1 MSFIQIA
8 NAKPLLIDANAKPL
22 LIDANAKPL
31 LIDANAKP
39 LLIDNE
45 NIWHDL
51 LQISVAN
58 KISEECTSIE
68 ARKIKGLFALLQI
81 KSVAKE
87 LGYTDNE
94 IKEFVSSEENKKKLL
109 NDTDIYLLD
118 NKVNINNVKFICLFG
133 QSEIDQET
141 TIGSLLRIKK

>member
-1 MSFIQIA
+1 MEFVNLKFFVLICFCLLSFIPMA
-8 NAKPLLIDANAKPL
+8 NAKS
-22 LIDANAKPL
+22 
-31 LIDANAKP
+31 

-45 NIWHDL
+45 NIWHEL

-58 KISEECTSIE
+58 KISEECTSID

-94 IKEFVSSEENKKKLL
+94 INEFVSSEENKKKLK
-109 NDTDIYLLD
+109 NETDIYLLD
-118 NKVNINNVKFICLFG
+118 NGVDLNNVKIICLFG
-133 QSEIDQET
+133 HSEMDQET
-141 TIGSLLRIKK
+141 TIGSLLRIK

>member
-1 MSFIQIA
+1 LSFIPIA
-8 NAKPLLIDANAKPL
+8 NAKS
-22 LIDANAKPL
+22 
-31 LIDANAKP
+31 

-45 NIWHDL
+45 NIWHEL

-58 KISEECTSIE
+58 KISEECTSID

-94 IKEFVSSEENKKKLL
+94 INEFVSSEENKKKLK
-109 NDTDIYLLD
+109 NETDIYLLD
-118 NKVNINNVKFICLFG
+118 NGVDLNNVKIICLFG
-133 QSEIDQET
+133 HSEMDQET
-141 TIGSLLRIKK
+141 TIGSLLRIK

>member
-1 MSFIQIA
+1 MCIKEFVNLRFFVLICFCLLSFIPIA
-8 NAKPLLIDANAKPL
+8 NAKS
-22 LIDANAKPL
+22 
-31 LIDANAKP
+31 

-45 NIWHDL
+45 NIWHEL

-58 KISEECTSIE
+58 KISEECTSID

-94 IKEFVSSEENKKKLL
+94 INEFVSSEENKKKLK
-109 NDTDIYLLD
+109 NETDIYLLD
-118 NKVNINNVKFICLFG
+118 NGVDLNNVKIICLFG
-133 QSEIDQET
+133 HSEMDQET
-141 TIGSLLRIKK
+141 TIGSLLRIK

>member
-1 MSFIQIA
+1 MEFVNLRFFVLLCFCLLSFIPIA
-8 NAKPLLIDANAKPL
+8 NAKS
-22 LIDANAKPL
+22 
-31 LIDANAKP
+31 

-45 NIWHDL
+45 NIWHEL
-51 LQISVAN
+51 LQISVAS
-58 KISEECTSIE
+58 KISEECTSID

-94 IKEFVSSEENKKKLL
+94 INEFVSSEENKKKLK
-109 NDTDIYLLD
+109 NETDIYLLD
-118 NKVNINNVKFICLFG
+118 NGVDLNNVKVVCLFG

-141 TIGSLLRIKK
+141 TIGSLLRIK

>member
-1 MSFIQIA
+1 MRFFVLLCFCLLSFIPIA
-8 NAKPLLIDANAKPL
+8 NAKS
-22 LIDANAKPL
+22 
-31 LIDANAKP
+31 

-45 NIWHDL
+45 NIWHEL

-58 KISEECTSIE
+58 KISEECTSID

-94 IKEFVSSEENKKKLL
+94 INEFVSSEENKKKLK
-109 NDTDIYLLD
+109 NETDIYLLD
-118 NKVNINNVKFICLFG
+118 NGVDLNNVKIICLFG
-133 QSEIDQET
+133 HSEMDQET
-141 TIGSLLRIKK
+141 TIGSLLRIK

>member
-1 MSFIQIA
+1 MEFVNLRFFVLICFCLLSFIPMA
-8 NAKPLLIDANAKPL
+8 NAKS
-22 LIDANAKPL
+22 
-31 LIDANAKP
+31 

-45 NIWHDL
+45 NIWDEL

-58 KISEECTSIE
+58 KISEECTSID

-94 IKEFVSSEENKKKLL
+94 INEFVSSEENKKKLK
-109 NDTDIYLLD
+109 NETDIYLLD
-118 NKVNINNVKFICLFG
+118 NGVDLNNVKIICLFG
-133 QSEIDQET
+133 HREIDQET
-141 TIGSLLRIKK
+141 TIGSLLRIK

>member
-1 MSFIQIA
+1 VCIKEFVNLRFFVLLCFCLLSFIPIA
-8 NAKPLLIDANAKPL
+8 NAKS
-22 LIDANAKPL
+22 
-31 LIDANAKP
+31 

-45 NIWHDL
+45 NIWHEL

-58 KISEECTSIE
+58 KISEECTSID

-94 IKEFVSSEENKKKLL
+94 INEFVSSEENKKKLK
-109 NDTDIYLLD
+109 NETDIYLLD
-118 NKVNINNVKFICLFG
+118 NGVDLNNVKIICLFG
-133 QSEIDQET
+133 HSEMDQET
-141 TIGSLLRIKK
+141 TIGSLLRIK

>member
-1 MSFIQIA
+1 MCIKEFVNLRFFVLICFCLLSFIPMA
-8 NAKPLLIDANAKPL
+8 NAKS
-22 LIDANAKPL
+22 
-31 LIDANAKP
+31 

-45 NIWHDL
+45 NIWHEL

-58 KISEECTSIE
+58 KISEECTSID

-94 IKEFVSSEENKKKLL
+94 INEFVSSEENKKKLK
-109 NDTDIYLLD
+109 NETDIYLLD
-118 NKVNINNVKFICLFG
+118 NGVDLNNVKIICLFG
-133 QSEIDQET
+133 HSEMDQET
-141 TIGSLLRIKK
+141 TIGSLLRIK

>member
-1 MSFIQIA
+1 MRFFVLICFCLLSFIPIA
-8 NAKPLLIDANAKPL
+8 NAKS
-22 LIDANAKPL
+22 
-31 LIDANAKP
+31 

-45 NIWHDL
+45 NIWHEL

-58 KISEECTSIE
+58 KISEECTSID

-94 IKEFVSSEENKKKLL
+94 INEFVSSEENKKKLK
-109 NDTDIYLLD
+109 NETDIYLLD
-118 NKVNINNVKFICLFG
+118 NGVDLNNVKIICLFG
-133 QSEIDQET
+133 HSEMDQET
-141 TIGSLLRIKK
+141 TIGSLLRIK

>member
-1 MSFIQIA
+1 MCIKEFVNLRFFVLLCFCLLSFIPIA
-8 NAKPLLIDANAKPL
+8 NAKS
-22 LIDANAKPL
+22 
-31 LIDANAKP
+31 

-45 NIWHDL
+45 NIWHEL

-58 KISEECTSIE
+58 KISEECTSID

-94 IKEFVSSEENKKKLL
+94 INEFVSSEENKKKLK
-109 NDTDIYLLD
+109 NETDIYLLD
-118 NKVNINNVKFICLFG
+118 NGVDLNNVKIICLFG
-133 QSEIDQET
+133 HREIDQET
-141 TIGSLLRIKK
+141 TIGSLLRIK

>member
-1 MSFIQIA
+1 VEFVNLRFFVLICFSWLSFIPIA
-8 NAKPLLIDANAKPL
+8 NAKSLLIE
-22 LIDANAKPL
+22 
-31 LIDANAKP
+31 
-39 LLIDNE
+39 NE
-45 NIWHDL
+45 NIWHEL
-51 LQISVAN
+51 LQISVAS

-94 IKEFVSSEENKKKLL
+94 INEFVSSEENKKKLK
-109 NDTDIYLLD
+109 NETDVYLLD
-118 NKVNINNVKFICLFG
+118 NGVDLNNVKTVCLFG

-141 TIGSLLRIKK
+141 TIGSLLRIK

>member
-1 MSFIQIA
+1 MEFVNLRFFVLICFSWLSLAPIA
-8 NAKPLLIDANAKPL
+8 NAKSLLIE
-22 LIDANAKPL
+22 
-31 LIDANAKP
+31 
-39 LLIDNE
+39 NE
-45 NIWHDL
+45 DIWYEL
-51 LQISVAN
+51 LQISVAS

-94 IKEFVSSEENKKKLL
+94 INEFVSSEENKKKLK
-109 NDTDIYLLD
+109 NETDVYLLD
-118 NKVNINNVKFICLFG
+118 NGVDLNNVKTVCLFG

-141 TIGSLLRIKK
+141 TIGSLLRIK

>member
-1 MSFIQIA
+1 MCIKEFVNLRFFVLLCFCLLSFIPIA
-8 NAKPLLIDANAKPL
+8 NAKS
-22 LIDANAKPL
+22 
-31 LIDANAKP
+31 

-45 NIWHDL
+45 NIWHEL

-58 KISEECTSIE
+58 KISEECTSID

-94 IKEFVSSEENKKKLL
+94 INEFVSSEENKKKLK
-109 NDTDIYLLD
+109 NETDIYLLD
-118 NKVNINNVKFICLFG
+118 NGVDLNNVKIICLFG
-133 QSEIDQET
+133 HSEMDQET
-141 TIGSLLRIKK
+141 TIGSLLRIK